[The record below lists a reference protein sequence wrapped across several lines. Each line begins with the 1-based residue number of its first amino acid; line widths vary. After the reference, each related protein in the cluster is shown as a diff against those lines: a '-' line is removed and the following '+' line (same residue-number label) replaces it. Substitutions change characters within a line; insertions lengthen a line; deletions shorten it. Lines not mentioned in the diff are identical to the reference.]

1 MIRFLLLVSA
11 LGLCA
16 LTSSQTTAPESNKG
30 LGAVA
35 VVAKPERNSIQYYLD
50 EIMKQGDL
58 FAKALKVSGIYDT
71 LTPDRYPFTL
81 FFVRSADS
89 GGQLERYLT
98 QQGLTP
104 ESFLHHPK
112 LRQFLESHLIMHY
125 VNTQEPRPKGKR
137 RVVVQAVSG
146 YEITFSSQSTY
157 YQKEQEYYL
166 RFANGLSFGSECLFS
181 GLEISTPE
189 FRKLEGQI
197 CFVNKPVVK
206 DFDWSLAVP

>member
-58 FAKALKVSGIYDT
+58 FAEALKISGIYDT
-71 LTPDRYPFTL
+71 LTPDQYPFTL
-81 FFVRSADS
+81 FFVQSADS
-89 GGQLERYLT
+89 GGQLERYLA

-104 ESFLHHPK
+104 KSFLNHPK
-112 LRQFLESHLIMHY
+112 LRQFLESHLIVRY

-137 RVVVQAVSG
+137 RAAISTVNG
-146 YEITFSSQSTY
+146 YKIVFTSQPSY
-157 YQKEQEYYL
+157 PNGHEFYL
-166 RFANGLSFGSECLFS
+166 RFANGLSFGSGCLFS
-181 GLEISTPE
+181 GPEISTPE
-189 FRKLEGQI
+189 FLKLEGQI
-197 CFVNKPVVK
+197 CFVNRPVVK
-206 DFDWSLAVP
+206 NFDWSLAVP